1 MEVVIETSVWVD
13 YFRPKTPPA
22 VRQQIHPWVIRED
35 LALCEPI
42 LCELLRAAR
51 ASHRGMVQQ
60 HLRTIP
66 VLPTPA
72 TLWTEAT
79 QLGQQCQ
86 DAGLRVGALDLLIA
100 TVCLHHDAELVAF
113 DKQFAA
119 MAKLSRLR
127 VRLLVRAA

>member
-1 MEVVIETSVWVD
+1 VEVVIETSVWVD
-13 YFRPKTPPA
+13 YFRPKTPMA

-42 LCELLRAAR
+42 LCELLRAAH
-51 ASHRGMVQQ
+51 ATQRGLMQQ

-66 VLPTPA
+66 VLPTPT
-72 TLWTEAT
+72 TLWMVAT

-86 DAGLRVGALDLLIA
+86 DAGVRVGALDLLIA
-100 TVCLHHDAELVAF
+100 AVCLHHDAELVAF

-119 MAKLSRLR
+119 MAKLCRLR
-127 VRLLVRAA
+127 LRLLVRAA